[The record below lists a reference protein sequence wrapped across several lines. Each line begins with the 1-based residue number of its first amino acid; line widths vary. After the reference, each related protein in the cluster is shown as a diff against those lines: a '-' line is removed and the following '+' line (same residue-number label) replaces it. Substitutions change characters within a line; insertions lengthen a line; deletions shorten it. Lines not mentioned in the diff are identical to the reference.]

1 MQAAVPCA
9 SHSLAR
15 ELGSPGLQGCIC
27 LHLRCGHIIISS
39 CRDTRVEMGMA
50 ACKRRRNNNH
60 PGTLIPPLGKVGPL
74 PSPPCRSEWRC
85 RLNCLFIGGRCEI
98 LRTLDAGRFSG
109 LRCVHVQSACQ
120 ARNVYIFTIACLLPC
135 ARATEK
141 ACWEPE
147 PHRFSTFVGI
157 RAIEVGFLTWSQI
170 VKHIS

>member
-1 MQAAVPCA
+1 MQTAVPCA

-50 ACKRRRNNNH
+50 ACKRWRNNNH

-98 LRTLDAGRFSG
+98 LRTLDAGRFQASDVCMCRAHARRG
-109 LRCVHVQSACQ
+109 MCIYLPSPACYLVLGQ
-120 ARNVYIFTIACLLPC
+120 PRK
-135 ARATEK
+135 RAGSLNLIDSL
-141 ACWEPE
+141 
-147 PHRFSTFVGI
+147 HS
-157 RAIEVGFLTWSQI
+157 
-170 VKHIS
+170 